1 MQVDPDAVVAT
12 ASLVSW
18 EAELARGLLR
28 LHSEGLSVSESADR
42 LKCSVTVAVR
52 LLDSCRDAVRQMTID
67 EQRQA
72 MLEKLILAEQTLMEV
87 MNTRHFTVSDG
98 RVVAHPDTGLALE
111 DNDPRIRAATALS
124 MVVMRHSKL
133 IGADMPVRLEI
144 KDVTVSSTG
153 RTVEEE
159 LNALADELG
168 LNDAQP
174 G

>member
-1 MQVDPDAVVAT
+1 MPFDTDYRTMTPGSAVAGT
-12 ASLVSW
+12 LQDI
-18 EAELARGLLR
+18 LARR
-28 LHSEGLSVSESADR
+28 R
-42 LKCSVTVAVR
+42 
-52 LLDSCRDAVRQMTID
+52 D